1 MTSLPNPSSPEQ
13 RRAIVTQMLP
23 YIVPFVT
30 MVALTALADALPHLR
45 AQLYVLKVL
54 LAGGLAVYYWRRYTE
69 VDRVSAEGVA
79 WAALIG
85 LGVIVLWIA
94 LDPYYP
100 QSLAEL
106 RLLGEQGWQPLPH
119 SDKIAGQFN
128 PFAPDLGLPAWL
140 IIAFRLVGAVLVVPV
155 VEEVFHRGWLLRYLV
170 SEDFR
175 SVPLGTFTWTSFLV
189 STALFGL
196 SHHEWLAGLICGAAF
211 NGLLYWKRSLT
222 LCITAHAVANLGLAV
237 WVLWQGAWQFW

>member
-1 MTSLPNPSSPEQ
+1 MNEPPAAWGKPLVQ
-13 RRAIVTQMLP
+13 AIP
-23 YIVPFVT
+23 YIVPFVA
-30 MVALTALADALPHLR
+30 MVALTALADALPHFR
-45 AQLYVLKVL
+45 AHLYVLKVL
-54 LAGGLAVYYWRRYTE
+54 LAGGLAARYWRHYVEISRAP
-69 VDRVSAEGVA
+69 VEGVA
-79 WAALIG
+79 WATLVG
-85 LGVIVLWIA
+85 LAVIVLWVA

-106 RLLGEQGWQPLPH
+106 RLLGEQGWQALPH
-119 SDKIAGQFN
+119 TEKIAGWFD
-128 PFAPDLGLPAWL
+128 PFAPDIGLPPPVV
-140 IIAFRLVGAVLVVPV
+140 IAFRLVGAVLVVPV

-170 SEDFR
+170 REDFR

-196 SHHEWLAGLICGAAF
+196 SHQEWLAGVICGAAF

-222 LCITAHAVANLGLAV
+222 LCIVAHAAANLGLAV

>member
-1 MTSLPNPSSPEQ
+1 MANLSCPVAPDQ
-13 RRAIVTQMLP
+13 RRAVVGQMLP
-23 YIVPFVT
+23 YIVPFVV
-30 MVALTALADALPHLR
+30 MVALTALADALPTYRAHLYL
-45 AQLYVLKVL
+45 AKVL
-54 LAGGLAVYYWRRYTE
+54 AAGGLAAYYWRRYTE
-69 VDRVSAEGVA
+69 ISRVSVAGVA
-79 WAALIG
+79 WAALVG
-85 LGVIVLWIA
+85 LAVIVLWVA

-106 RLLGEQGWQPLPH
+106 RLLGEQGWRPLPH
-119 SDKIAGQFN
+119 TEKVAAQFD
-128 PFAPDLGLPAWL
+128 PFAPDMGLPPPL
-140 IIAFRLVGAVLVVPV
+140 IIAFRLLGAVVVVPV

-170 SEDFR
+170 RENFR

-196 SHHEWLAGLICGAAF
+196 SHHEWLAGLVCGAAL

-222 LCITAHAVANLGLAV
+222 LCIVAHAVANLGLAV